1 MTLIV
6 NLWHKRFDWSGS
18 GLKCNKLFRI
28 YSHTHTHTCS
38 AVHLDRHTI
47 NQIGLWGLNWLLIF
61 SLCPVFF
68 FLFILREILDSWLHE
83 RFILYICGK
92 IWNNFIMH
100 SDRTRHWRFEEA
112 WTQTP
117 NAHMT
122 SIMTLN
128 CRGSFTATFVL
139 LSGTAKKTN
148 DNINI
153 ITIIMP
159 RSLAWLLCSG
169 QVLYLDCDLWANIAH
184 TTRCAIDSSD
194 AHPHRAH
201 CHVSNWNYFDRR
213 WNGNANGNGDRIL
226 NRIECER
233 SAANKSSCW
242 RPFVGQTNSIEFRR
256 NK

>member
-28 YSHTHTHTCS
+28 YSHTHTHTHMFCGS
-38 AVHLDRHTI
+38 FGRAH
-47 NQIGLWGLNWLLIF
+47 NKPNWIMGIELAFNFLA
-61 SLCPVFF
+61 LCPVFCSF
-68 FLFILREILDSWLHE
+68 CAKFWTLGFMSDII
-83 RFILYICGK
+83 YIYGK

-112 WTQTP
+112 WRQTP